1 MPIED
6 FTELKNLS
14 VEKLIKLRDVLG
26 DEVVE
31 TFNAHQEAVNRWNS
45 IKVEIANRITPN
57 FK

>member
-26 DEVVE
+26 DEVAE
-31 TFNAHQEAVNRWNS
+31 TFRAHSEAVDRWNS
-45 IKVEIANRITPN
+45 IKVEIANRMVVGA
-57 FK
+57 